1 MQYSRVTTYEVL
13 ERPTAFD
20 ELVERVRAGLAPV
33 FQTLPGFVSYVLV
46 HAHDRHAVVS
56 ITVWESRASADAA
69 TAAASEWA
77 RDNLTDLATIR
88 DEFVGD
94 IIMLP

>member
-13 ERPTAFD
+13 ERPAAFD
-20 ELVERVRAGLAPV
+20 ELVERVRAGIVPT
-33 FQTLPGFVSYVLV
+33 FQTLPGFVSYMLV
-46 HAHDRHAVVS
+46 HAHDRNAGIF

-69 TAAASEWA
+69 TAVASEWA
-77 RDNLTDLATIR
+77 RNNITDLATIR

-94 IIMLP
+94 LIMLP